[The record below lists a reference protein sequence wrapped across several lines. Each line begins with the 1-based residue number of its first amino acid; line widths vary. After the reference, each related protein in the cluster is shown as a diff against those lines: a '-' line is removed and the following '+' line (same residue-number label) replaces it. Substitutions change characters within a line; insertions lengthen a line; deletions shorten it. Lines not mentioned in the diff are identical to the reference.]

1 MKNNSLCTVGGLK
14 DLIFKIPSY
23 QRGYRWTKIEVK
35 ILLKDITDFIKE
47 KAGEYYSLQ
56 PLVVKKNEEVEGKEV
71 WNVIDGQQRL
81 TTLFLIVKY
90 LDGSDLFTIE
100 YETRKKSF
108 EFLQEQNIKKES
120 QQDKGL
126 DIDFYHFK
134 ETYKTI
140 ENFFKDK
147 QDNQKKE
154 FYETLLNECK
164 VLWHESQ
171 DEEKEVFRRLN
182 SGKIPLLEAEKIKAL
197 FLAKTEQTE
206 EEDEIK
212 ERAGEWYEAEKKARD
227 NNDFIYCVLE
237 HVSKEHIMEEMQVLS
252 DDIQRIEVYLKAI
265 VHKDSEDYL
274 FDHFYK
280 CYKNK
285 KIQAEWGKLEE
296 AIATLSGFAS
306 RGEEPVDRKIFHYL
320 GFLIQEGSHIHDL
333 YQEWLEVREKDK
345 FADYLFKQ
353 VKKSIGY
360 YVKLKGEG
368 VRGKDKRKEIDELT
382 FDEDKEALQAL
393 LLLFN
398 LEYLVRDQSSNA
410 YFEFNRFVLEQWS
423 LEHVYAQKSESVV
436 SEKELRILAELRKFT
451 KRRKS
456 KKEDENIKKESIEK
470 IAIQLKELIK
480 SKEGRVSN
488 ELKKEIKEFLEKLKK
503 TEEKDLF
510 SLFRSLFLK
519 IEKELVQKTKGW
531 LEQVQK
537 HLEDKDKP
545 LKAEIEGSLN
555 KKDQDFFHIIETQRL
570 LKRIDEAYTGDDSLH
585 TLQNL
590 TLLDK
595 RSNSAIGN
603 LIFNKKQ
610 QKIQELDDQKRLIP
624 ICTREVFKKVFS
636 RSGNRGDHIF
646 TKEDQEDYL
655 NEIVKYLEEYGI
667 TVQEG

>member
-1 MKNNSLCTVGGLK
+1 MGGLK

>member
-47 KAGEYYSLQ
+47 KVGEYYSLQ

-134 ETYKTI
+134 EAYKTI

-212 ERAGEWYEAEKKARD
+212 ERAGEWYEAEKKARG

-274 FDHFYK
+274 FDYFYK

-333 YQEWLEVREKDK
+333 YQEWLKVREKDK

-360 YVKLKGEG
+360 YVKLKGEDI
-368 VRGKDKRKEIDELT
+368 REKDKRKEIDELT

-398 LEYLVRDQSSNA
+398 LEYLIKVQSSNA

-470 IAIQLKELIK
+470 N
-480 SKEGRVSN
+480 SN
-488 ELKKEIKEFLEKLKK
+488 SVE
-503 TEEKDLF
+503 
-510 SLFRSLFLK
+510 
-519 IEKELVQKTKGW
+519 
-531 LEQVQK
+531 
-537 HLEDKDKP
+537 
-545 LKAEIEGSLN
+545 
-555 KKDQDFFHIIETQRL
+555 
-570 LKRIDEAYTGDDSLH
+570 RID
-585 TLQNL
+585 
-590 TLLDK
+590 
-595 RSNSAIGN
+595 
-603 LIFNKKQ
+603 
-610 QKIQELDDQKRLIP
+610 QEQ
-624 ICTREVFKKVFS
+624 
-636 RSGNRGDHIF
+636 GG
-646 TKEDQEDYL
+646 
-655 NEIVKYLEEYGI
+655 
-667 TVQEG
+667 

>member
-1 MKNNSLCTVGGLK
+1 MGGLK

-470 IAIQLKELIK
+470 IATQLKELIK

-570 LKRIDEAYTGDDSLH
+570 LKRINEAYTGDDSLH

-646 TKEDQEDYL
+646 TKKDQEDYL
-655 NEIVKYLEEYGI
+655 NAIVKYLEEYGI

>member
-1 MKNNSLCTVGGLK
+1 MGDLK
-14 DLIFKIPSY
+14 DLIFKIPFY

-35 ILLKDITDFIKE
+35 TLLEDITDFIKE

-90 LDGSDLFTIE
+90 LDGSNLFTIE
-100 YETRKKSF
+100 YETRKGSF
-108 EFLQEQNIKKES
+108 AFLQDIKKKS
-120 QQDKGL
+120 QQDEQN
-126 DIDFYHFK
+126 IDFYHFNK
-134 ETYKTI
+134 AYETIK
-140 ENFFKDK
+140 NFFDGKPDDQK
-147 QDNQKKE
+147 KKFSDDQKKE
-154 FYETLLNECK
+154 FYGTLLDKCK

-171 DEEKEVFRRLN
+171 DDEKEVFRRLN

-212 ERAGEWYEAEKKARD
+212 ERAEKWYGAEKKARAGK
-227 NNDFIYCVLE
+227 DFIYCVLKR
-237 HVSKEHIMEEMQVLS
+237 VDQKDIIEEQKRFVLL
-252 DDIQRIEVYLKAI
+252 DDIQRIEPYLRAI
-265 VHKDSEDYL
+265 VPFSKGEDYL
-274 FDHFYK
+274 FNYFYG
-280 CYKNK
+280 CYKDK
-285 KIQAEWGKLEE
+285 SIQTKLGELEE
-296 AIATLSGFAS
+296 AIDTLSGFAS
-306 RGEEPVDRKIFHYL
+306 RGEDPVDRKIFHYL

-333 YQEWLEVREKDK
+333 YQEWLKVREEDK
-345 FADYLFKQ
+345 FADYLFEQ
-353 VKKSIGY
+353 VKKSIGRY
-360 YVKLKGEG
+360 IKLKGES
-368 VRGKDKRKEIDELT
+368 VRGKDKRKEIDELA
-382 FDEDKEALQAL
+382 FNEDKEALQAL

-398 LEYLVRDQSSNA
+398 LEYLIKDQSSNA

-470 IAIQLKELIK
+470 IRTQLKELIK
-480 SKEGRVSN
+480 SRDGRVSN
-488 ELKKEIKEFLEKLKK
+488 ELKEKIKGFLEK
-503 TEEKDLF
+503 TEKGDWF
-510 SLFRSLFLK
+510 YQFKSLFLQ
-519 IEKELVQKTKGW
+519 IEEEFVQKTKDW

-545 LKAEIEGSLN
+545 LKTEITRSLDE
-555 KKDQDFFHIIETQRL
+555 KDQDFFSYIETQRL

-603 LIFNKKQ
+603 LIFDKKQ
-610 QKIQELDDQKRLIP
+610 QKIQELADQKRLIP
-624 ICTREVFKKVFS
+624 ICTREVFNKVFS
-636 RSGNRGDHIF
+636 RSGNKSDHIF

-655 NEIVKYLEEYGI
+655 NAIVKYLEKYGI
-667 TVQEG
+667 TDQEG